1 MTRNNKNLWD
11 YINEALDDENGA
23 HDDYSE
29 MIELCSSDPNLTD
42 NEKGLI
48 VGILFKIRNDEG
60 THKVLLEILRDVLST
75 YYKK

>member
-1 MTRNNKNLWD
+1 MTRDKMNLWE
-11 YINEALDDENGA
+11 YVNKTLDDEDGA
-23 HDDYSE
+23 HDDYSD